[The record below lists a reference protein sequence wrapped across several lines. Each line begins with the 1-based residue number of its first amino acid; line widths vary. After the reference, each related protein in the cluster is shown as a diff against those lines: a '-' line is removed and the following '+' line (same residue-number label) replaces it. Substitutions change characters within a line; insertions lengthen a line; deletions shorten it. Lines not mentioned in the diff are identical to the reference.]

1 MAVEVRTRRLVN
13 PSSATRQAKRY
24 IARSKKHGPQSPA
37 QFLYKAKQS
46 RKRLVSRLEKS
57 LKNPKKKRKLS
68 PKQIAIFGTPRQK
81 AALRAKRTRNAGKN
95 SIRKT
100 KKRGVKYTKVYGSPY
115 SNVRVSRKKRRK
127 NVGEIVSISL
137 AGLNPGVKRKKR
149 KVNVMAKRRR
159 KNAGTKFGRSWSS
172 YSAKKRK
179 KNPGVRR
186 RRRSTHAVD
195 SVAVKRRRRRT
206 SNPMYKVRRVR
217 RVGRRR
223 SNPGFLSGVGTG
235 LLPKAIG
242 FLGGMIGARY
252 LTQMVL
258 GSNNTGY
265 VGYAGNVAA
274 SVVLGMVAGK
284 VTKSKELGNTVL
296 VGGIAGTLLRVI
308 FDKTPYGSFIQSQLN
323 GLGKGGDAGMGI
335 ISDSSFFSPQ
345 VAQPGS
351 MTNFITPRATRNYV
365 SGQMAQTAAMTA
377 AGSPGSKGVGSMV
390 GRRARGQVV

>member
-13 PSSATRQAKRY
+13 PSKKR
-24 IARSKKHGPQSPA
+24 RVVKK
-37 QFLYKAKQS
+37 
-46 RKRLVSRLEKS
+46 R
-57 LKNPKKKRKLS
+57 KNPAKRKLS
-68 PKQIAIFGTPRQK
+68 PKQIVIFGTPRQK
-81 AALRAKRTRNAGKN
+81 AALRAKRTRNAGKF
-95 SIRKT
+95 SRRKS
-100 KKRGVKYTKVYGSPY
+100 KKREKAGTFLGTPIRNK
-115 SNVRVSRKKRRK
+115 RKFKSKSKRRK

-186 RRRSTHAVD
+186 HRRSTHAVG